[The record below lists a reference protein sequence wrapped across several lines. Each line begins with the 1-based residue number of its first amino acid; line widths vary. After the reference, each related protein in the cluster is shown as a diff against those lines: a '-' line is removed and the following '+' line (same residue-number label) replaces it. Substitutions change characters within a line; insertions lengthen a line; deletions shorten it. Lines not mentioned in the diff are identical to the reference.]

1 MLIPRRRL
9 LLTLFGVLLLSII
22 FSTSFSMFSAF
33 EILTGSYLGT
43 GRDIVVFS
51 STKARTVATGQIPQ
65 SIADSLEYVPG
76 IITVSP
82 EVIAP
87 VVVHKRPVFVRGVT
101 SHFFDIQQVEMVQGE
116 NLEWKENS
124 FLVGIRVARNLNIDL
139 GDSFLA
145 VSARSNTFIE
155 MKVKGIFSSQS
166 PLDDEILAPL
176 ELARP
181 LAGLPDNEV
190 TLIRVKIDRA
200 KINEKK
206 LQYIVSQPHTLK
218 VKVNPLN
225 LSSPSKVE
233 VNLQDLQG
241 KRIERKE
248 ISIPGEA
255 TFQLPFGIYIA
266 EVCNLRRKVLL
277 TGNTTVS
284 FHVNPYMH
292 LLTISAL
299 NSTNNLPITEA
310 SVTVTTLDGEEV
322 AEGITNATGQISFL
336 LPEEEYKISVKHDI
350 FEVVKE
356 TMLKNSQELSF
367 ILGKI
372 RLNIIVLN
380 ATSTEPIKGA
390 QVSITLGDSLKDEK
404 TTNDEG
410 KAVFFLNPDIY
421 NVSASYNS
429 YFESKEVSLRKDP
442 TITFLLGPSKAVHT
456 LTVHVIWANNT
467 AVKSAFVTLEGEN
480 STFRIRETTDQQGIV
495 VFEEVPQ
502 GKYKLTVNSLTC
514 IKSSWTTIDAD
525 QEITISLPIPFLH
538 PKNVE
543 ISQWIK
549 YVPETIVVALSS
561 KTISQTMEHFY
572 ILSKVAVLSLAMLI
586 TMTATLSCW
595 NIISTSMEENKK
607 TIGLLRALGARKSSI
622 LSLLCLKLTVFSAL
636 TGTIGYFIG
645 FILTSIIA
653 QMGVLIAASHTLQ
666 PFLDLRVILASI
678 SLSAIIAAMASVR
691 VVNKISLLPPKQAL
705 TEPPHRKI
713 FHLFPKSEYKYMFLA
728 LFIPL
733 TIRAIPEILMY
744 PYQVGFDT
752 LSLYIPLLEGLGGGF
767 EQLVWQAVR
776 ARPFF
781 YTVASLVYPWGSTTA
796 LKVFPTMLHGL
807 LGLSSYLYARELFK
821 KPEKALAAS
830 LLSSIYFV
838 SLRVSWDLL
847 CNEFALILL
856 FINLT
861 LIRKA
866 GKNWKMALAAMA
878 SMVGVVLSHEGV
890 SVIMFAATLPLA
902 YTLTRRNKKGRLKLT
917 LTILPPLTLYIYQLL
932 SLHIPLLSNALGGW
946 WYPSDNY
953 FQMASSIILF
963 FLYCYLPI
971 LPLAV
976 IGIIGEIK
984 DVSLRFWTVVC
995 VIAVFLPLLSPEKT
1009 LKAWQRWA
1017 FMLVYPLSFYAI
1029 EGLSIL
1035 RKIKFKFRPW
1045 ERRPIIFD
1053 AQLPTTLAV
1062 VFIISLLTIGFIA
1075 MTPKSPFPYYNLRY
1089 TDLRWIQMKIPPSM
1103 RQNTLPMEESSDAV
1117 KALNWINE
1125 NAQGKSCVLVDISL
1139 RGFAALYLNKSKAIW
1154 YDLGWAPYRSPNW
1167 IDKTEKI
1174 ANKFSNHGFNV
1185 YIIGNLPSSSFQLVH
1200 ENGNFA
1206 VYKYIGS

>member
-1 MLIPRRRL
+1 
-9 LLTLFGVLLLSII
+9 
-22 FSTSFSMFSAF
+22 
-33 EILTGSYLGT
+33 
-43 GRDIVVFS
+43 
-51 STKARTVATGQIPQ
+51 
-65 SIADSLEYVPG
+65 
-76 IITVSP
+76 
-82 EVIAP
+82 
-87 VVVHKRPVFVRGVT
+87 
-101 SHFFDIQQVEMVQGE
+101 
-116 NLEWKENS
+116 
-124 FLVGIRVARNLNIDL
+124 
-139 GDSFLA
+139 
-145 VSARSNTFIE
+145 
-155 MKVKGIFSSQS
+155 
-166 PLDDEILAPL
+166 
-176 ELARP
+176 
-181 LAGLPDNEV
+181 
-190 TLIRVKIDRA
+190 
-200 KINEKK
+200 
-206 LQYIVSQPHTLK
+206 
-218 VKVNPLN
+218 
-225 LSSPSKVE
+225 
-233 VNLQDLQG
+233 
-241 KRIERKE
+241 
-248 ISIPGEA
+248 
-255 TFQLPFGIYIA
+255 
-266 EVCNLRRKVLL
+266 
-277 TGNTTVS
+277 
-284 FHVNPYMH
+284 
-292 LLTISAL
+292 
-299 NSTNNLPITEA
+299 
-310 SVTVTTLDGEEV
+310 
-322 AEGITNATGQISFL
+322 
-336 LPEEEYKISVKHDI
+336 
-350 FEVVKE
+350 
-356 TMLKNSQELSF
+356 
-367 ILGKI
+367 
-372 RLNIIVLN
+372 
-380 ATSTEPIKGA
+380 
-390 QVSITLGDSLKDEK
+390 
-404 TTNDEG
+404 
-410 KAVFFLNPDIY
+410 
-421 NVSASYNS
+421 
-429 YFESKEVSLRKDP
+429 
-442 TITFLLGPSKAVHT
+442 
-456 LTVHVIWANNT
+456 
-467 AVKSAFVTLEGEN
+467 
-480 STFRIRETTDQQGIV
+480 
-495 VFEEVPQ
+495 
-502 GKYKLTVNSLTC
+502 
-514 IKSSWTTIDAD
+514 
-525 QEITISLPIPFLH
+525 
-538 PKNVE
+538 
-543 ISQWIK
+543 
-549 YVPETIVVALSS
+549 
-561 KTISQTMEHFY
+561 
-572 ILSKVAVLSLAMLI
+572 
-586 TMTATLSCW
+586 
-595 NIISTSMEENKK
+595 
-607 TIGLLRALGARKSSI
+607 
-622 LSLLCLKLTVFSAL
+622 
-636 TGTIGYFIG
+636 
-645 FILTSIIA
+645 
-653 QMGVLIAASHTLQ
+653 
-666 PFLDLRVILASI
+666 
-678 SLSAIIAAMASVR
+678 
-691 VVNKISLLPPKQAL
+691 
-705 TEPPHRKI
+705 
-713 FHLFPKSEYKYMFLA
+713 
-728 LFIPL
+728 
-733 TIRAIPEILMY
+733 MY